1 MNKTNLVIL
10 FFLAWILTPN
20 IYAQY
25 EYPTQGNDFYQPTMS
40 SDINTQTTFQSASA
54 TYYNNYTV
62 PFAAENM
69 EIGSNDPYA
78 SSSSTTP
85 SGRRNAPPGVT
96 GPPSDFPG
104 GLPGNDNNQPLGDGM
119 WFLLFCALGA
129 VLRIAFKRT
138 EKANIQ

>member
-54 TYYNNYTV
+54 TYYNNTYTV
-62 PFAAENM
+62 PFAAESM

-78 SSSSTTP
+78 SSSPSNI
-85 SGRRNAPPGVT
+85 SGRKNADNPFWTDGGNENKPE
-96 GPPSDFPG
+96 GPSI
-104 GLPGNDNNQPLGDGM
+104 PLGDGI
-119 WFLLFCALGA
+119 WFLLICALGA
-129 VLRIAFKRT
+129 VLRITFKRT
-138 EKANIQ
+138 AKANIQ

>member
-40 SDINTQTTFQSASA
+40 SDINTQATFQSASA
-54 TYYNNYTV
+54 TYYNNTYTV

-69 EIGSNDPYA
+69 EIGSTNPYG
-78 SSSSTTP
+78 SSYSTPRGRQNSWGWTEGGDENKPEGP
-85 SGRRNAPPGVT
+85 SI
-96 GPPSDFPG
+96 
-104 GLPGNDNNQPLGDGM
+104 PLGEGI
-119 WFLLFCALGA
+119 WFLLICALGA
-129 VLRIAFKRT
+129 VLRITFKRI

>member
-40 SDINTQTTFQSASA
+40 SDINTQATFQSASA
-54 TYYNNYTV
+54 TYYNNTYTV

-69 EIGSNDPYA
+69 EIGSTNPY
-78 SSSSTTP
+78 SSSSTP
-85 SGRRNAPPGVT
+85 SGRRNAPPPTVSGN
-96 GPPSDFPG
+96 PEFPEV
-104 GLPGNDNNQPLGDGM
+104 PVPLGDGI
-119 WFLLFCALGA
+119 WFLLICALGA
-129 VLRIAFKRT
+129 ALRITFKRT

>member
-25 EYPTQGNDFYQPTMS
+25 EYPTQGNDIYQPTMS
-40 SDINTQTTFQSASA
+40 SDINTQATFQSASA
-54 TYYNNYTV
+54 TYYNNTYTV
-62 PFAAENM
+62 PFAAEDM
-69 EIGSNDPYA
+69 EIGSTNPYSN
-78 SSSSTTP
+78 SSTP
-85 SGRRNAPPGVT
+85 SGRRNVPPGVT

-104 GLPGNDNNQPLGDGM
+104 GLPGNQPLGDGM
-119 WFLLFCALGA
+119 WFLLFCAVGV
-129 VLRIAFKRT
+129 VLRITFKRT

>member
-54 TYYNNYTV
+54 TYYNNTYTV

-69 EIGSNDPYA
+69 EIGSTNPYSN
-78 SSSSTTP
+78 SSTP
-85 SGRRNAPPGVT
+85 SGRRNAPPTV
-96 GPPSDFPG
+96 
-104 GLPGNDNNQPLGDGM
+104 PGNPEFPEVPVPLGDGI
-119 WFLLFCALGA
+119 WFLLICALGA
-129 VLRIAFKRT
+129 VLRITFKRT

>member
-40 SDINTQTTFQSASA
+40 SDINKQATFQSASA
-54 TYYNNYTV
+54 TYYNNTYTV

-69 EIGSNDPYA
+69 EIGSTNPYSN
-78 SSSSTTP
+78 SSTP
-85 SGRRNAPPGVT
+85 SGRRNAPPTVEGN
-96 GPPSDFPG
+96 PEFPEV
-104 GLPGNDNNQPLGDGM
+104 PVPLRDGTL
-119 WFLLFCALGA
+119 FLLICAVA
-129 VLRIAFKRT
+129 VALRIAFKRT
-138 EKANIQ
+138 AKADIQ

>member
-40 SDINTQTTFQSASA
+40 SDINTQATFQSASA
-54 TYYNNYTV
+54 TYYNNTYTV

-69 EIGSNDPYA
+69 EIGSTNPYG
-78 SSSSTTP
+78 SSYSTTKGRQNSWGWTEGGNENKPEGP
-85 SGRRNAPPGVT
+85 SI
-96 GPPSDFPG
+96 
-104 GLPGNDNNQPLGDGM
+104 PLGEGI
-119 WFLLFCALGA
+119 WFLLICALGA
-129 VLRIAFKRT
+129 VLRIAYKRT
-138 EKANIQ
+138 AKADIQ

>member
-54 TYYNNYTV
+54 TYYNNTYTV

-69 EIGSNDPYA
+69 EIGSTNPYSN
-78 SSSSTTP
+78 SSTP
-85 SGRRNAPPGVT
+85 SGRRNAPPTVEGN
-96 GPPSDFPG
+96 PEFPEV
-104 GLPGNDNNQPLGDGM
+104 PVPLGDGIL
-119 WFLLFCALGA
+119 FLLMCAVA
-129 VLRIAFKRT
+129 VALRIAFKRT
-138 EKANIQ
+138 AKADIQ

>member
-40 SDINTQTTFQSASA
+40 SDINTQATFQSASA
-54 TYYNNYTV
+54 TYYNNTYTV

-69 EIGSNDPYA
+69 EIGSTNPY
-78 SSSSTTP
+78 SSSSTP
-85 SGRRNAPPGVT
+85 SGRRNAPPPTVSGN
-96 GPPSDFPG
+96 PEFPEV
-104 GLPGNDNNQPLGDGM
+104 PVPLGDGTL
-119 WFLLFCALGA
+119 FLIICAVA
-129 VLRIAFKRT
+129 VALRIAFKRT
-138 EKANIQ
+138 AKADIQ